1 MVFETH
7 GAAGPEACAMF
18 TMVRHQFSNVA
29 LPCEDK
35 SSESI
40 FFSAW
45 MHRVSTTLQRGTALM
60 ICNIARGNTTK
71 ARRTKEGEFE
81 PKDDGRMEVRN
92 TNASYDSEIDLSE
105 GPDSDSD
112 DNGEADFAVGGADDG
127 VLLGDY

>member
-1 MVFETH
+1 
-7 GAAGPEACAMF
+7 MF
-18 TMVRHQFSNVA
+18 AMVRHQFSNVA

-60 ICNIARGNTTK
+60 IYNIARGNTTK

-81 PKDDGRMEVRN
+81 PEDDDEGELENRDMN
-92 TNASYDSEIDLSE
+92 TPYESEIDLS
-105 GPDSDSD
+105 
-112 DNGEADFAVGGADDG
+112 
-127 VLLGDY
+127 LRRIC